1 MNWNI
6 YQMEMRRNL
15 KSFTI
20 WAVSICGILFLGM
33 LFYPAINADG
43 LLTQMEALFENP
55 MMKGM
60 LAAFGA
66 DVSSLGS
73 LMGFYVTYNSMYN
86 VLLGCIFAS
95 VLAGNLL
102 AKEEAEKTAEFLFTR
117 PVSRTA
123 IFFSKTAV
131 LFTYITLL
139 SFLFFIVSV
148 ASLEFVKK
156 DSPRLPEISPK
167 DKRLIMEQI
176 QQNPQNIYEAF
187 NLTDD
192 SFKEYSLAY
201 ASQLLSDSS
210 DEMKEMD
217 LNINSMNSLLNE
229 VMNSPENFFESVM
242 QSPEKYMSLF
252 SFSPDQREEFLEHIR
267 KEQIEYYTMK
277 DSFFSSPEVF
287 LLIFEENPT
296 IALNQFSSEPGS
308 MNRALELLKLPENME
323 KRIFKKYSVYKLAVL
338 CTYMYLL
345 ILSMGSV
352 VLFISL
358 LVNRGQS
365 VTGPTLGLVFFF
377 YFLNSLSSL
386 ATGFS
391 PRLSYIGYL
400 SPFTWMD
407 TDINARDFH
416 LAWWRILYFIFISGL
431 SLTAAQI
438 RLKRKNMLV

>member
-20 WAVSICGILFLGM
+20 WAGSICGILFLGM

-66 DVSSLGS
+66 DVTSLGS

-117 PVSRTA
+117 PVSRKT

-131 LFTYITLL
+131 LYTYITLL
-139 SFLFFIVSV
+139 SLLFFIVSV
-148 ASLEFVKK
+148 ASMEFVKK
-156 DSPRLPEISPK
+156 DSPRYPEISAE
-167 DKRLIMEQI
+167 DKQLIMEQI
-176 QQNPQNIYEAF
+176 QNNPQVIYEAF

-192 SFKEYSLAY
+192 SFAEYSLTY
-201 ASQLLSDSS
+201 ASRLLSESS
-210 DEMKEMD
+210 DEMKGMKLD
-217 LNINSMNSLLNE
+217 INSMNSLLNE
-229 VMNSPENFFESVM
+229 AMD
-242 QSPEKYMSLF
+242 SPEKFFENVLNNPERYMSLF
-252 SFSPDQREEFLEHIR
+252 SFEPDQQEEFLEHVR
-267 KEQIEYYTMK
+267 GEQIEYNTMK
-277 DSFFSSPEVF
+277 DSFFNSPEVF
-287 LLIFEENPT
+287 LLIFEENT
-296 IALNQFSSEPGS
+296 SIALNQFTSEPGS
-308 MNRALELLKLPENME
+308 MDKTIKLLKLPEDLE
-323 KRIFKKYSVYKLAVL
+323 KRIFKKYSVYKLAII
-338 CTYMYLL
+338 CTYIYLL
-345 ILSMGSV
+345 ILSMGSI
-352 VLFISL
+352 VLLISL
-358 LVNRGQS
+358 LVNRGKS
-365 VTGPTLGLVFFF
+365 VIGPTLGLVFFF

-386 ATGFS
+386 AMGFS
-391 PRLSYIGYL
+391 TTLSYMGYL

-407 TDINARDFH
+407 TDINAPDFQ
-416 LAWWRILYFIFISGL
+416 LTWWRVLYFILISGL
-431 SLTAAQI
+431 ALMSAQM
-438 RLKRKNMLV
+438 RLKRKDILV

>member
-15 KSFTI
+15 KSFLI
-20 WAVSICGILFLGM
+20 WAGSICGMLFFGM

-43 LLTQMEALFENP
+43 LLMQMEALFENP

-66 DVSSLGS
+66 DVSSLGN
-73 LMGFYVTYNSMYN
+73 LMGFYVTYNSIYN

-117 PVSRTA
+117 PVSRTT

-139 SFLFFIVSV
+139 SLMFFIVSI
-148 ASLEFVKK
+148 ASMEFVKK
-156 DSPRLPEISPK
+156 DSPRYPEISAD

-176 QQNPQNIYEAF
+176 KRNPQNIYEAF

-192 SFKEYSLAY
+192 SFAEYSLTY
-201 ASQLLSDSS
+201 ASGLLSESPE
-210 DEMKEMD
+210 EMREMD
-217 LNINSMNSLLNE
+217 LDINSMNSLLRE
-229 VMNSPENFFESVM
+229 ARDSPENFFENILNN
-242 QSPEKYMSLF
+242 PEKYMSLF
-252 SFSPDQREEFLEHIR
+252 SFTPDRRDEFLEHVR
-267 KEQIEYYTMK
+267 KEQIEYKKMK
-277 DSFFSSPEVF
+277 ESFFSSPEVF
-287 LLIFEENPT
+287 LLIFEENPA

-308 MNRALELLKLPENME
+308 MDITRQLLDLPENLE
-323 KRIFKKYSVYKLAVL
+323 KRIFKKYSIYKLAIL
-338 CTYMYLL
+338 CTYIYLL
-345 ILSMGSV
+345 ILSIGSI
-352 VLFISL
+352 VLLISL
-358 LVNRGQS
+358 LVNRGKS
-365 VTGPTLGLVFFF
+365 VIGPTLGLVFFF

-386 ATGFS
+386 AMGYSTVV
-391 PRLSYIGYL
+391 SYIGYV

-407 TDINARDFH
+407 TDIHAPDFQ
-416 LAWWRILYFIFISGL
+416 LTWWRMLYFILISGI
-431 SLTAAQI
+431 SLTAAQL
-438 RLKRKNMLV
+438 RLKRKDILV